1 MQALVQV
8 VLPVFLVIGFGYAI
22 AWRNIM
28 SSETVEGL
36 MTFAQKIAIP
46 CLLFRAIS
54 SLDLSQE
61 FDLRL
66 LASFYTG
73 ALTGFSVGLLGARYL
88 FGRPWTDSV
97 AIGFIGLF
105 SNSVLLGLPITER
118 AYGPDAL
125 SANFTI
131 IALHSPF
138 CYAVGITA
146 MEIARARGKSPL
158 LLFGSI
164 VKSIFSNALVIGI
177 VLGFAVNLSGLPT
190 PEVVANALDLVA
202 RAGIPAALFG
212 LGGVLWRYRPEGDL
226 LTIAFA
232 CAMSLIVHPLITFG
246 LSNALDLSQAQ
257 MRSAVLTA
265 AMAPGVNAY
274 IFADMYGCAK
284 RVAATSVLVGTAL
297 TVLTAWGWLTLLG

>member
-8 VLPVFLVIGFGYAI
+8 VLPVFLVIGFGYVI
-22 AWRNIM
+22 AWRRIL
-28 SSETVEGL
+28 SEATIEGL

-54 SLDLSQE
+54 TLDLSQE

-73 ALTGFSVGLLGARYL
+73 ALTGFFVGLLGARYL

-118 AYGPDAL
+118 AYGSDAL

-146 MEIARARGKSPL
+146 MEIARARGESAL
-158 LLFGSI
+158 RLAGSI
-164 VKSIFSNALVIGI
+164 IKSIFSNALVIGI
-177 VLGFAVNLSGLPT
+177 VLGFAVNITGLPQ
-190 PEVVANALDLVA
+190 PEVATNALDLVA
-202 RAGIPAALFG
+202 RAGLPAALFG
-212 LGGVLWRYRPEGDL
+212 LGGVLWRYRPEGDF

-232 CAMSLIVHPLITFG
+232 CAVSLILHPLITFG
-246 LSNALDLSQAQ
+246 LSNALDLSQSQ

-274 IFADMYGCAK
+274 IFADMYGSAK
-284 RVAATSVLVGTAL
+284 RVAASTVLVATAL